1 MYQYKTKYT
10 TPIEP
15 DFTLIFK
22 LNSDL
27 MNHLMKRGI
36 HHYDD
41 ISS

>member
-1 MYQYKTKYT
+1 MYHHKTNYI
-10 TPIEP
+10 TPIER

-27 MNHLMKRGI
+27 MNHPMKRGI